1 VPHTLPQLPYDYAAL
16 EPHIDAQTMKIHHGK
31 HHQGYVNNLNA
42 ALDKHPQW
50 QQKSL
55 EELLTGLES
64 VPADIRAAVR
74 NHAGG
79 HYNHTL
85 FWTWMAPNAGG
96 EPAAELAMA
105 LTSAFGSVAAFRE
118 RFTAAATALFGS
130 GWAWLVSGK
139 GRLEIVTT
147 PNQDSP
153 LMTGKVPILGLDVW
167 EHAYY
172 LKYQNRR
179 PDYMEAWWNI
189 VHWGEVARQYEAVRI
204 GATAQPRR

>member
-1 VPHTLPQLPYDYAAL
+1 VPRDDAAL
-16 EPHIDAQTMKIHHGK
+16 EPHRDAQTMRIHQGK

-55 EELLTGLES
+55 EELLTGLDS

-96 EPAAELAMA
+96 EPTVELAMA
-105 LTSAFGSVAAFRE
+105 HTSAFGSMAFRE

-130 GWAWLVSGK
+130 GWAWLVLGK

-147 PNQDSP
+147 PNQGSP
-153 LMTGKVPILGLDVW
+153 LTGKVPILGLDVW
-167 EHAYY
+167 EHAYS
-172 LKYQNRR
+172 LKYQNRQ
-179 PDYMEAWWNI
+179 PDYVAAWWNI
-189 VHWGEVARQYEAVRI
+189 VHWGEVARQYEAVRT
-204 GATAQPRR
+204 GALRHRRRCVFDSRPS